1 MSDLPANLPDRQ
13 RLLIDQMAAVQRT
26 LPATIAGNLLLA
38 AVLAWA
44 LQGVVPAQGLVL
56 WVGLVALHCAANVW
70 VLRATRQRPLTAR
83 NAPRRAAAAVRSAGV
98 LGLVWAGGILMLWP
112 VGDASLPQRFLLV
125 FLVAGVS
132 SGALHSLSPHL
143 PTFTAFFV
151 PTVAAV
157 ALAALREGGPVFQ
170 AVAGISVVYGLVT
183 YRYAQSL
190 NRTLLDAIGGRHEL
204 AALAERLGQEM
215 QRVDQAQRART
226 RLLAA
231 ASHDLRQPV
240 HALSLVLGL
249 LDGEPLAPQAARRLK
264 LAQQSVEALAAQFD
278 ALLDLARLE
287 AGVLKA
293 EPRPVALAPLLLNL
307 ADSLRPQAEARGLAL
322 RVRVTSA
329 WAWTDPVLLERMLRN
344 LLGNAIRYTD
354 RGGVLL
360 ALRTSPAGRAGA
372 GAAAGNSARGG
383 GARIEVVDTGIG
395 IRPDQQS
402 LVFDEF
408 VQGEGAAGR
417 GGMGLGLSVVQGCA
431 ALLGHTLALRSTP
444 GRGSRF
450 SIDMAALDAAARPL
464 AHPTPHASAGV
475 ADGHAAQDAPLHDPD
490 RPERLHG
497 CLVAVLE
504 DDDAVRAAT
513 TEVLQRWG
521 ALVIAGPALSPV
533 LAQLVAQ
540 QQVPALLL
548 VDGHLA
554 GSTSGIDAVLQ
565 LRQEY
570 NDDHLPAVVISA
582 DAVALEQARSAG
594 LMALRK
600 PVSHSA
606 LAAALRQ
613 VLRH

>member
-1 MSDLPANLPDRQ
+1 MTDLPVQLPDPQ
-13 RLLIDQMAAVQRT
+13 RFLTDQMAAVQRT

-44 LQGVVPAQGLVL
+44 LQGAVPASGLAL

-70 VLRATRQRPLTAR
+70 VLRATRRRPLTAR

-98 LGLVWAGGILMLWP
+98 LGLVWAGGILLLWP
-112 VGDASLPQRFLLV
+112 AGDASLPQRFLLV

-157 ALAALREGGPVFQ
+157 ALAALREGGPTFQ
-170 AVAGISVVYGLVT
+170 AVAGISVVYGIVT

-190 NRTLLDAIGGRHEL
+190 NRTLLDAMGGRHEL
-204 AALAERLGQEM
+204 AALAERLRQEM
-215 QRVDQAQRART
+215 QLVDQAQRART

-287 AGVLKA
+287 AGVLTA
-293 EPRPVALAPLLLNL
+293 DLRRVALAPLVLNL
-307 ADSLRPQAEARGLAL
+307 ADALRPQAEARGLTL
-322 RVRVTSA
+322 RVRVTGA
-329 WAWTDPVLLERMLRN
+329 WVWTDPVLLERMLRN
-344 LLGNAIRYTD
+344 LLVNAIRYTD

-360 ALRTSPAGRAGA
+360 ALRALPGVSVDADVGA
-372 GAAAGNSARGG
+372 GAKGG
-383 GARIEVVDTGIG
+383 GARIQVVDTGIG

-417 GGMGLGLSVVQGCA
+417 GGLGLGLSVVQGCA
-431 ALLGHTLALRSTP
+431 ALLGHALALRSTP

-450 SIDMAALDAAARPL
+450 SIDIAPQAAPAQPT
-464 AHPTPHASAGV
+464 AHPPPHTSPAA
-475 ADGHAAQDAPLHDPD
+475 ADGHAAKVAPLHDPNALEPL
-490 RPERLHG
+490 RG
-497 CLVAVLE
+497 CLVALLE

-521 ALVIAGPALSPV
+521 ALVIAGPALPPV
-533 LAQLVAQ
+533 LARLVAQ
-540 QQVPALLL
+540 HEVPALLV

-554 GSTSGIDAVLQ
+554 GGASGIDAVLQ

-570 NDDHLPAVVISA
+570 NDDQLPAVVISA

-594 LMALRK
+594 LVALRK
-600 PVSHSA
+600 PITHDA
-606 LAAALRQ
+606 LAAALRKTLQ
-613 VLRH
+613 R

>member
-1 MSDLPANLPDRQ
+1 MSDLLARRPDSQ

-44 LQGVVPAQGLVL
+44 LQGAVSATGLAW

-70 VLRATRQRPLTAR
+70 VLRATRRRPLTAR

-98 LGLVWAGGILMLWP
+98 LGLVWAGGILLLWP

-157 ALAALREGGPVFQ
+157 ALAALREGDPTFQ
-170 AVAGISVVYGLVT
+170 AVAGISVVYGAVT

-190 NRTLLDAIGGRHEL
+190 NRTLLDAMQGRHEL
-204 AALAERLGQEM
+204 TLLAERLRQEI
-215 QRVDQAQRART
+215 RLVDQAQRART

-249 LDGEPLAPQAARRLK
+249 LDSEPLAPQAARRLK

-287 AGVLKA
+287 AGVLTA
-293 EPRPVALAPLLLNL
+293 EPRRVALAPLVLNL
-307 ADSLRPQAEARGLAL
+307 ADALRPQAEARGLAL

-329 WAWTDPVLLERMLRN
+329 WVWTDPVLLERMLRN
-344 LLGNAIRYTD
+344 LLVNAIRYTD

-360 ALRTSPAGRAGA
+360 ALRALPDA
-372 GAAAGNSARGG
+372 GG

-395 IRPDQQS
+395 IRPDQQP

-417 GGMGLGLSVVQGCA
+417 GGLGLGLSVVQGCA
-431 ALLGHTLALRSTP
+431 ALLGHTLALRSTA

-450 SIDMAALDAAARPL
+450 SIDIAPQD
-464 AHPTPHASAGV
+464 ASAQPAAPPPPHTSLGV
-475 ADGHAAQDAPLHDPD
+475 ADGLAAPGAPLHDPHALEPL
-490 RPERLHG
+490 RG
-497 CLVAVLE
+497 CLVALLE

-521 ALVIAGPALSPV
+521 ALVIAGAALPPV
-533 LAQLVAQ
+533 LAQLVALYE
-540 QQVPALLL
+540 VPALLV

-554 GSTSGIDAVLQ
+554 GGASGIDAVLQ

-570 NDDHLPAVVISA
+570 NDDQLPAVVISA
-582 DAVALEQARSAG
+582 DVVALEQARSAG
-594 LMALRK
+594 LVALRK
-600 PVSHSA
+600 PVSHDA

-613 VLRH
+613 TLRR

>member
-1 MSDLPANLPDRQ
+1 MTDVPARLPDPQ

-38 AVLAWA
+38 AVLAGA
-44 LQGVVPAQGLVL
+44 LEGTVPATGLAL

-70 VLRATRQRPLTAR
+70 VLRATRRRPLTAR

-98 LGLVWAGGILMLWP
+98 LGLVWAGGILLLWP

-157 ALAALREGGPVFQ
+157 ALAALREGGPTFQ
-170 AVAGISVVYGLVT
+170 AVAGISVVYGIVT

-190 NRTLLDAIGGRHEL
+190 NRTLLDAMGGRHEL
-204 AALAERLGQEM
+204 AALAERLRQEM
-215 QRVDQAQRART
+215 QLVDQAQRART

-249 LDGEPLAPQAARRLK
+249 LDSEPLAPQAARRLK
-264 LAQQSVEALAAQFD
+264 LAQQSVDALTSQFD

-293 EPRPVALAPLLLNL
+293 EPRRVLLAPLVLNL
-307 ADSLRPQAEARGLAL
+307 ADALRPQAEARGLAL
-322 RVRVTSA
+322 RVRTTELT
-329 WAWTDPVLLERMLRN
+329 AWTDPVLLERMLRN
-344 LLGNAIRYTD
+344 LLVNAIRYTD
-354 RGGVLL
+354 RGGILL
-360 ALRTSPAGRAGA
+360 ALRALPGA
-372 GAAAGNSARGG
+372 VRGS

-395 IRPDQQS
+395 IRPDQQA

-417 GGMGLGLSVVQGCA
+417 GGLGLGLSVVQGCA
-431 ALLGHTLALRSTP
+431 SLLGHVLALRSTP

-450 SIDMAALDAAARPL
+450 SIDLASPPAAVQPAACQPL
-464 AHPTPHASAGV
+464 HALPTA
-475 ADGHAAQDAPLHDPD
+475 ADELATRGAPLQDANAQEPL
-490 RPERLHG
+490 RG
-497 CLVAVLE
+497 CLVALLE
-504 DDDAVRAAT
+504 DDDTVRAAT

-521 ALVIAGPALSPV
+521 AQVIAGAALPPV
-533 LAQLVAQ
+533 LAQLVSQ
-540 QQVPALLL
+540 HEVPALLV

-554 GSTSGIDAVLQ
+554 GGASGIDAVQQ

-570 NDDHLPAVVISA
+570 NDDELPAVLISA
-582 DAVALEQARSAG
+582 DAAALEQARSIG
-594 LMALRK
+594 LVALRK
-600 PVSHSA
+600 PVSHDA

-613 VLRH
+613 TLQR

>member
-1 MSDLPANLPDRQ
+1 MTDVPARLPDPQ

-38 AVLAWA
+38 AVLAGA
-44 LQGVVPAQGLVL
+44 LEGTVPATGLAL
-56 WVGLVALHCAANVW
+56 WVGLVALHCAVNVW
-70 VLRATRQRPLTAR
+70 VLRATRRRPLTAR

-98 LGLVWAGGILMLWP
+98 LGLVWAGGILLLWP

-157 ALAALREGGPVFQ
+157 ALAALREGGPTFQ
-170 AVAGISVVYGLVT
+170 AVAGISVVYGIVT

-190 NRTLLDAIGGRHEL
+190 NRTLLDAMGGRHEL
-204 AALAERLGQEM
+204 AALAERLRQEM
-215 QRVDQAQRART
+215 QLVDQAQRART

-249 LDGEPLAPQAARRLK
+249 LDSEPLAPQAARRLK
-264 LAQQSVEALAAQFD
+264 LAQQSVDALTSQFD

-293 EPRPVALAPLLLNL
+293 EPRRVLLAPLVLNL
-307 ADSLRPQAEARGLAL
+307 ADALRPQAEARGLAL
-322 RVRVTSA
+322 RVRTTELT
-329 WAWTDPVLLERMLRN
+329 AWTDPVLLERMLRN
-344 LLGNAIRYTD
+344 LLVNAIRYTD
-354 RGGVLL
+354 RGGILL
-360 ALRTSPAGRAGA
+360 ALRALPGA
-372 GAAAGNSARGG
+372 VRGS

-395 IRPDQQS
+395 IRPDQQA

-417 GGMGLGLSVVQGCA
+417 GGLGLGLSVVQGCA
-431 ALLGHTLALRSTP
+431 SLLGHVLALRSTP

-450 SIDMAALDAAARPL
+450 SIDLASPPAAVQPAACQPL
-464 AHPTPHASAGV
+464 HALPTA
-475 ADGHAAQDAPLHDPD
+475 ADELATRGAPLQDANAQEPL
-490 RPERLHG
+490 RG
-497 CLVAVLE
+497 CLVALLE
-504 DDDAVRAAT
+504 DDDTVRAAT

-521 ALVIAGPALSPV
+521 AQVIAGAALPPV
-533 LAQLVAQ
+533 LAQLVSQ
-540 QQVPALLL
+540 HEVPALLV

-554 GSTSGIDAVLQ
+554 GGASGIDAVQQ

-570 NDDHLPAVVISA
+570 NDDELPAVLISA
-582 DAVALEQARSAG
+582 DAAALEQARSIG
-594 LMALRK
+594 LVALRK
-600 PVSHSA
+600 PVSHDA

-613 VLRH
+613 TLQR

>member
-1 MSDLPANLPDRQ
+1 MTDRPARLPDAQ
-13 RLLIDQMAAVQRT
+13 RLLIDQLAAVQRT

-38 AVLAWA
+38 AMLAVA
-44 LQGVVPAQGLVL
+44 LHGTVPAIGLSL

-70 VLRATRQRPLTAR
+70 VLRATRARPLTAR

-98 LGLVWAGGILMLWP
+98 LGLVWAGGILLLWP

-157 ALAALREGGPVFQ
+157 ALAALREGGPTFQ
-170 AVAGISVVYGLVT
+170 AVAGISVVYGIVT

-190 NRTLLDAIGGRHEL
+190 NRTLLDAMGGRHEL
-204 AALAERLGQEM
+204 AALAERLRQEM
-215 QRVDQAQRART
+215 RLVEQAQRARS

-249 LDGEPLAPQAARRLK
+249 LEGEPLAPPAARRLK
-264 LAQQSVEALAAQFD
+264 LAQQSVDALAAQFD

-287 AGVLKA
+287 AGVLRA
-293 EPRPVALAPLLLNL
+293 EPRRVALSLLVLNL
-307 ADSLRPQAEARGLAL
+307 ADALRPQAEARGLLL
-322 RVRVTSA
+322 RVRVTEA

-344 LLGNAIRYTD
+344 LMVNAIRYTD

-360 ALRTSPAGRAGA
+360 ALRAWPSAGA
-372 GAAAGNSARGG
+372 GN

-431 ALLGHTLALRSTP
+431 SLLGHALRLRSTP

-450 SIDMAALDAAARPL
+450 SIDLASPVASVQVAETPFANAHAPAAAIDLFATGGAPVRGPDAHEPL
-464 AHPTPHASAGV
+464 
-475 ADGHAAQDAPLHDPD
+475 
-490 RPERLHG
+490 RG

-521 ALVIAGPALSPV
+521 AQVIAGSTLPRV

-540 QQVPALLL
+540 PQVPGLLM

-554 GSTSGIDAVLQ
+554 GGASGTDAVLQ

-570 NDDHLPAVVISA
+570 NDDLLPAVVISA
-582 DAVALEQARSAG
+582 DPVVLEQARHAG
-594 LMALRK
+594 LVALRK
-600 PVSHSA
+600 PVSNDA
-606 LAAALRQ
+606 LAA
-613 VLRH
+613 VLRKTLQR

>member
-1 MSDLPANLPDRQ
+1 MTDVPARLPDPQ

-38 AVLAWA
+38 AVLAGA
-44 LQGVVPAQGLVL
+44 LEGTVPATGLAL
-56 WVGLVALHCAANVW
+56 WVGLVALHCAVNVW
-70 VLRATRQRPLTAR
+70 VLRATRRRPLTAR
-83 NAPRRAAAAVRSAGV
+83 NAPRRAAAAVRSAGA
-98 LGLVWAGGILMLWP
+98 LGLVWAGGILLLWP

-157 ALAALREGGPVFQ
+157 ALAALREGGPTFQ
-170 AVAGISVVYGLVT
+170 AVAGISVVYGIVT

-190 NRTLLDAIGGRHEL
+190 NRTLLDAMGGRHEL
-204 AALAERLGQEM
+204 AALAERLRQEM
-215 QRVDQAQRART
+215 QLVDQAQRART

-249 LDGEPLAPQAARRLK
+249 LDSEPLAPQAARRLK
-264 LAQQSVEALAAQFD
+264 LAQQSVDALTSQFD

-293 EPRPVALAPLLLNL
+293 EPRRVLLAPLVLNL
-307 ADSLRPQAEARGLAL
+307 ADALRPQAEARGLAL
-322 RVRVTSA
+322 RVRTTELT
-329 WAWTDPVLLERMLRN
+329 AWTDPVLLERMLRN
-344 LLGNAIRYTD
+344 LLVNAIRYTD
-354 RGGVLL
+354 RGGILL
-360 ALRTSPAGRAGA
+360 ALRALPGA
-372 GAAAGNSARGG
+372 VRGS

-395 IRPDQQS
+395 IRPDQQA

-417 GGMGLGLSVVQGCA
+417 GGLGLGLSVVQGCA
-431 ALLGHTLALRSTP
+431 SLLGHVLALRSTP

-450 SIDMAALDAAARPL
+450 SIDLASPPAAVQPAACQPL
-464 AHPTPHASAGV
+464 HALPTA
-475 ADGHAAQDAPLHDPD
+475 ADELATRGAPLQDANAQEPL
-490 RPERLHG
+490 RG
-497 CLVAVLE
+497 CLVALLE
-504 DDDAVRAAT
+504 DDDTVRAAT

-521 ALVIAGPALSPV
+521 AQVIAGAALPPV
-533 LAQLVAQ
+533 LAQLVSQ
-540 QQVPALLL
+540 HEVPALLV

-554 GSTSGIDAVLQ
+554 GGASGIDAVQQ

-570 NDDHLPAVVISA
+570 NDDELPAVLISA
-582 DAVALEQARSAG
+582 DAAALEQARSIG
-594 LMALRK
+594 LVALRK
-600 PVSHSA
+600 PVSHDA

-613 VLRH
+613 TLQR

>member
-1 MSDLPANLPDRQ
+1 MTDVPARLPDPQ

-38 AVLAWA
+38 AVLAGA
-44 LQGVVPAQGLVL
+44 LEGTVPATGLAL
-56 WVGLVALHCAANVW
+56 WVGLVALHCAVNVW
-70 VLRATRQRPLTAR
+70 VLRATRRRPLTAR

-98 LGLVWAGGILMLWP
+98 LGLVWAGGILLLWP

-157 ALAALREGGPVFQ
+157 ALAALREGGPTFQ
-170 AVAGISVVYGLVT
+170 AVAGISVVYGIVT

-190 NRTLLDAIGGRHEL
+190 NRTLLDAMGGRHEL
-204 AALAERLGQEM
+204 AALAERLRQEM
-215 QRVDQAQRART
+215 QLVDQAQRART

-249 LDGEPLAPQAARRLK
+249 LDSEPLAPQAARRLK
-264 LAQQSVEALAAQFD
+264 LAQQSVDALTSQFD

-293 EPRPVALAPLLLNL
+293 EPRRVLLAPLVLNL
-307 ADSLRPQAEARGLAL
+307 ADALRPQAEARGLAL
-322 RVRVTSA
+322 RVRTTELT
-329 WAWTDPVLLERMLRN
+329 AWTDPVLLERMLRN
-344 LLGNAIRYTD
+344 LLVNAIRYTD
-354 RGGVLL
+354 RGGILL
-360 ALRTSPAGRAGA
+360 ALRALPGA
-372 GAAAGNSARGG
+372 VRGS

-395 IRPDQQS
+395 IRPDQQA

-417 GGMGLGLSVVQGCA
+417 GGLGLGLSVVQGCA
-431 ALLGHTLALRSTP
+431 SLLGHVLALRSTP

-450 SIDMAALDAAARPL
+450 SIDLGSPPAAVQPAACQPL
-464 AHPTPHASAGV
+464 HALPTA
-475 ADGHAAQDAPLHDPD
+475 ADELATRGAPLQDANAQEPL
-490 RPERLHG
+490 RG
-497 CLVAVLE
+497 CLVALLE
-504 DDDAVRAAT
+504 DDDTVRAAT

-521 ALVIAGPALSPV
+521 AQVIAGAALPPV
-533 LAQLVAQ
+533 LAQLVSQ
-540 QQVPALLL
+540 HEVPALLV

-554 GSTSGIDAVLQ
+554 GGASGIDAVQQ

-570 NDDHLPAVVISA
+570 NDDELPAVLISA
-582 DAVALEQARSAG
+582 DAAALEQARSIG
-594 LMALRK
+594 LVALRK
-600 PVSHSA
+600 PVSHDA

-613 VLRH
+613 TLQR

>member
-1 MSDLPANLPDRQ
+1 MTDVPARLPDPQ

-38 AVLAWA
+38 AVLAGA
-44 LQGVVPAQGLVL
+44 LGGTVPAAGLAL

-70 VLRATRQRPLTAR
+70 VLLATRRRPLTSR

-98 LGLVWAGGILMLWP
+98 LGLVWAGGILLLWP

-157 ALAALREGGPVFQ
+157 ALAALREGGPTFQ
-170 AVAGISVVYGLVT
+170 AVAGISVVYGIVT

-190 NRTLLDAIGGRHEL
+190 NRTLLDAMGGRHEL
-204 AALAERLGQEM
+204 AALAERLRQEM
-215 QRVDQAQRART
+215 QLVEQAQRARS

-249 LDGEPLAPQAARRLK
+249 LDSEPLAPQAARRLK

-287 AGVLKA
+287 AGVLRA
-293 EPRPVALAPLLLNL
+293 EPRRVALAPLVLNL
-307 ADSLRPQAEARGLAL
+307 ADALRPQAEARGLTL
-322 RVRVTSA
+322 RVRVIGA
-329 WAWTDPVLLERMLRN
+329 WVWTDPVLLDRMLRN
-344 LLGNAIRYTD
+344 LLVNAIRYTD
-354 RGGVLL
+354 RGGILL
-360 ALRTSPAGRAGA
+360 ALRALP
-372 GAAAGNSARGG
+372 GAAGSS

-395 IRPDQQS
+395 IRPDQQAV
-402 LVFDEF
+402 VFDEF

-417 GGMGLGLSVVQGCA
+417 GGLGLGLSVVQGCA
-431 ALLGHTLALRSTP
+431 SLLGHALTLRSTP

-450 SIDMAALDAAARPL
+450 SIDMAPQAAPAQPAAYPYQPPLTSPAAAGGL
-464 AHPTPHASAGV
+464 
-475 ADGHAAQDAPLHDPD
+475 AAQVASLHDANVLEPL
-490 RPERLHG
+490 RG
-497 CLVAVLE
+497 CLVALLE

-521 ALVIAGPALSPV
+521 ALVIAGPGLPPV

-540 QQVPALLL
+540 RQVPALLV

-554 GSTSGIDAVLQ
+554 GGASGIDAVLQ

-570 NDDHLPAVVISA
+570 NDDQLPAVVISA
-582 DAVALEQARSAG
+582 DAVALDQARSAG
-594 LMALRK
+594 LVALRK
-600 PVSHSA
+600 PISHDA
-606 LAAALRQ
+606 LAAALRKMLQ
-613 VLRH
+613 R

>member
-1 MSDLPANLPDRQ
+1 MSDLPARLPDPQ

-44 LQGVVPAQGLVL
+44 LQGAVPATGLAL

-70 VLRATRQRPLTAR
+70 ALRATLRRPLSAR

-98 LGLVWAGGILMLWP
+98 LGMVWAGGILMLWP

-157 ALAALREGGPVFQ
+157 ALAALREGGPIFH
-170 AVAGISVVYGLVT
+170 AVAGISVVYGIVT

-190 NRTLLDAIGGRHEL
+190 NRTLLDAMGGRHEL
-204 AALAERLGQEM
+204 AALAERLRQEM
-215 QRVDQAQRART
+215 QLVDQAQRART

-249 LDGEPLAPQAARRLK
+249 LDGEPLTPQAARRLK
-264 LAQQSVEALAAQFD
+264 LAQQSVDALAAQFD

-287 AGVLKA
+287 AGVMKA
-293 EPRPVALAPLLLNL
+293 EPRRVALAPLVLNL
-307 ADSLRPQAEARGLAL
+307 ADALRPQAEARGLAL
-322 RVRVTSA
+322 RVRVTSTSV
-329 WAWTDPVLLERMLRN
+329 WTDPVLLERMLRN
-344 LLGNAIRYTD
+344 LLVNAIRYTD

-360 ALRTSPAGRAGA
+360 ALRALPGGGA
-372 GAAAGNSARGG
+372 EAGG

-417 GGMGLGLSVVQGCA
+417 GGLGLGLSVVQGCA
-431 ALLGHTLALRSTP
+431 ALLGHALALRSTP

-450 SIDMAALDAAARPL
+450 SIDMAPQDAP
-464 AHPTPHASAGV
+464 AHPAALPPPHTLPGV
-475 ADGHAAQDAPLHDPD
+475 ADGLASQGAPLHDPHALEPL
-490 RPERLHG
+490 RG
-497 CLVAVLE
+497 CLVALLE

-521 ALVIAGPALSPV
+521 ALVIAGPALPPV

-540 QQVPALLL
+540 HEVPALLV

-554 GSTSGIDAVLQ
+554 GGASGIDAVLQ

-570 NDDHLPAVVISA
+570 NDDQLPAVVISA
-582 DAVALEQARSAG
+582 DAVALDQARSAG
-594 LMALRK
+594 LVALRK
-600 PVSHSA
+600 PVSHDA

-613 VLRH
+613 TLQR